1 MSGGCLCGKNDCET
15 VSSVKKTSLKKITVF
30 LLIPGI
36 GSALLIAAYFSGT
49 PWLRAIISPSIN
61 REYGL
66 LENLQLLMLLIIIAC
81 AAFGIVIKRTRTEKT
96 IMAVILAASLFM
108 FLEEFD
114 YGLHYYRLLTGNP
127 LVDSETEKF
136 INVHNIGEASPKFK
150 LVGDLTLIVLFI
162 VFPLFFSRSRNR
174 LLRYLTPDRFFIL
187 TVILMF
193 VISRIA
199 HVLEDGGVGGAGSL
213 HGSISEFRELLT
225 YYVFALYFFEL
236 VFRRNYREEP
246 PWKRLPED

>member
-1 MSGGCLCGKNDCET
+1 MKDIP
-15 VSSVKKTSLKKITVF
+15 LKKITAF

-36 GSALLIAAYFSGT
+36 GSALLIAAYFSGI

-66 LENLQLLMLLIIIAC
+66 LENLQLVLLLMIVVC
-81 AAFGIVIKRTRTEKT
+81 AAFGVIIKQNRTEKI
-96 IMAVILAASLFM
+96 IMVVILAGSVFM

-150 LVGDLTLIVLFI
+150 LSGDLSLIILFI
-162 VFPLFFSRSRNR
+162 IFPLFFSRSRNN
-174 LLRYLTPDRFFIL
+174 LLRYLAPNRFFIL

-193 VISRIA
+193 VVSRTA
-199 HVLEDGGVGGAGSL
+199 HFLEDAGIGGSGSL

-236 VFRRNYREEP
+236 VFRRNYSESFDR
-246 PWKRLPED
+246 KKLPDK

>member
-1 MSGGCLCGKNDCET
+1 MNKLT
-15 VSSVKKTSLKKITVF
+15 LKKITIF

-36 GSALLIAAYFSGT
+36 GSALLIAAYFSGI
-49 PWLRAIISPSIN
+49 PWLRAVVSPSIN

-66 LENLQLLMLLIIIAC
+66 LENLQLLLLILIVVC
-81 AAFGIVIKRTRTEKT
+81 AGVGVLIKQHRTEKF
-96 IMAVILAASLFM
+96 IMTVILAGSLFM

-114 YGLHYYRLLTGNP
+114 YGLHYYRLLIGNP

-136 INVHNIGEASPKFK
+136 INVHNIAEASPKFK
-150 LVGDLTLIVLFI
+150 LAGDLTFIVLFI
-162 VFPLFFSRSRNR
+162 IFPLFFSRSRNN
-174 LLRYLTPDRFFIL
+174 LLHYLAPNRFFIL

-193 VISRIA
+193 VVSRIA
-199 HVLEDGGVGGAGSL
+199 HFLEDAGIGGIGSL

-236 VFRRNYREEP
+236 IFRRNYSQRP
-246 PWKRLPED
+246 SWKKLPDK